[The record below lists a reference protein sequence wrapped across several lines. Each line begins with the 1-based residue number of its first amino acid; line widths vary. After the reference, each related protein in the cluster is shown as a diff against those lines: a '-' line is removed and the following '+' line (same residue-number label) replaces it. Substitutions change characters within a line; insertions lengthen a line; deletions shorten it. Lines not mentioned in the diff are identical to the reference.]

1 MSIVIKRLSNPSE
14 RPVYYSG
21 DGVAGR
27 LPPKRWVL
35 LENPKSVVV
44 VAEVVVMM
52 LGGPTLMPDT
62 MTVIA
67 PAGIVVAP
75 TVKTNTPAVFATDAK
90 RDVPEI

>member
-1 MSIVIKRLSNPSE
+1 MSIVIKRLRNPSE

-27 LPPKRWVL
+27 LPPKRPVGPATP
-35 LENPKSVVV
+35 ESVVV

-62 MTVIA
+62 TTAIA
-67 PAGIVVAP
+67 PAGIVAAP
-75 TVKTNTPAVFATDAK
+75 TVKTNTPD
-90 RDVPEI
+90 